1 MLQSLWMLVAAF
13 FFACMSALVK
23 QCSLEAGTFE
33 IVFFRAF
40 LTLIFISVVMRM
52 EKIPFKTLYPGKHV
66 FRSICGAVAF
76 TCWFAATAHL
86 PLGTAVTLSYS
97 GPIFIAL
104 ATIGLYLK
112 IGKRVP
118 WLLVFSVLLGFIGIC
133 VMMHPTVSSDTLT
146 WALTALVTGVLAPF
160 IFMTVQKLGSLGE
173 PSARIVFYFMLV
185 STLWGLAGVFVVEGG
200 FHSHG
205 TLLWVM
211 LLGVGICSTL
221 AQLTMTQAYAKGNLL
236 ITACFHFSTIPMA
249 EFLSVFLFGDSLTVD
264 ALIGM
269 ALIFGA
275 GILSSIPSKHA
286 HHHP

>member
-1 MLQSLWMLVAAF
+1 MLVAAF

-52 EKIPFKTLYPGKHV
+52 EKIPFKTHYPGKHV

-185 STLWGLAGVFVVEGG
+185 STLWGLAGVFVV
-200 FHSHG
+200 
-205 TLLWVM
+205 
-211 LLGVGICSTL
+211 
-221 AQLTMTQAYAKGNLL
+221 
-236 ITACFHFSTIPMA
+236 
-249 EFLSVFLFGDSLTVD
+249 
-264 ALIGM
+264 
-269 ALIFGA
+269 
-275 GILSSIPSKHA
+275 
-286 HHHP
+286 

>member
-23 QCSLEAGTFE
+23 QCSLEAGIFE

-52 EKIPFKTLYPGKHV
+52 EKISFKTRYPGKHV

-76 TCWFAATAHL
+76 TSWFAATAHL
-86 PLGTAVTLSYS
+86 SLGTAVTLSYS

-118 WLLVFSVLLGFIGIC
+118 WLLVSSVFLGFVGIC
-133 VMMHPTVSSDTLT
+133 IMMHPTVSSDTLT
-146 WALTALVTGVLAPF
+146 WALTALVAGILAPF

-211 LLGVGICSTL
+211 LLGVGICSTS

-249 EFLSVFLFGDSLTVD
+249 ELLSVLLFGESLTVD